1 MDNSPFLNQAPCS
14 FFPLFFFSLY
24 IHKPNQK
31 SNRLLSSSQCIFYIV
46 SFILTSEEEYC
57 MHEIGEPFRPY
68 NNDHTDHKDHKD
80 HKEGGS
86 RFSKEFALIIVL
98 FILLIIIG
106 ATWCG
111 GFGGQSCAP
120 VYGYGYGPYYC

>member
-1 MDNSPFLNQAPCS
+1 MNQ
-14 FFPLFFFSLY
+14 
-24 IHKPNQK
+24 
-31 SNRLLSSSQCIFYIV
+31 
-46 SFILTSEEEYC
+46 
-57 MHEIGEPFRPY
+57 IGEPFRPY
-68 NNDHTDHKDHKD
+68 NSDHKDGKD
-80 HKEGGS
+80 GCG
-86 RFSKEFALIIVL
+86 FSKDFALIIVL